1 MGNKLVLCLD
11 DEKIVLDSLKEQL
24 RPKFRGNAK
33 LDFAQNAE
41 EAFEIIEEYE
51 EDGIEML
58 LVISDWLM
66 PGMKGDEF
74 LVKLH
79 KMYPDVIKI
88 MLTGQADENAI
99 QKAIDEANLY
109 KCISK
114 PWKKDNLLDT
124 INEAIEE
131 SNMIL

>member
-24 RPKFRGNAK
+24 RSKFRGVAEI
-33 LDFAQNAE
+33 DFAQSAD

-74 LVKLH
+74 LIKLH
-79 KMYPDVIKI
+79 KTYPKVVKI
-88 MLTGQADENAI
+88 MLTGQADEDAI
-99 QKAIDEANLY
+99 KKAIDEANLY

-114 PWKKDNLLDT
+114 PWKKENLL
-124 INEAIEE
+124 EVIEQALAE
-131 SNMIL
+131 